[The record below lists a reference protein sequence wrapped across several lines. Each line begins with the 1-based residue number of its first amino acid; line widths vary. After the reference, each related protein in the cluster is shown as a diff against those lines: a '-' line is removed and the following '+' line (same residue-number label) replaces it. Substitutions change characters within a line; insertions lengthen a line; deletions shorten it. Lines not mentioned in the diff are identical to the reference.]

1 MRDHEPVTTV
11 STVNP
16 PAAWHAPVADR
27 PVRATVAVPGSKSL
41 TNRALILAA
50 QATRP
55 SRIVAPL
62 RSRDTELMAAGLRAL
77 GVRIDSVAA
86 GSITTAGAAT
96 DADAEHTDSE
106 NADWLV
112 TPGPLAGPAVIDCG
126 LAGTVMRF
134 LPALAATATGEIV
147 VDGDEAARRR
157 PMATVLDAL
166 RDLGARIDGGALPFT
181 VHGTGALRGG
191 TVRIDASASS
201 QFVSGLLLS
210 APSFTEGV
218 RVIHSGGALPSMPHI
233 EMTVQTLRSVG
244 VSVDDSGKD
253 EWRVEPGPIGPW
265 TAVIEPDLSNA
276 TPFLAAAAIT
286 GGSVTVPH
294 WPAHTDQAGDAIRG
308 ILTAMG
314 ATVELDAAGLRVTGS
329 VTLRGIDIDLH
340 DVGEL
345 TPTIAAIAMFAEQPS
360 RLRGIGHL
368 RGHETDRLAAI
379 AADIA
384 ALGGRVEETQDS
396 LTIFPGPLH
405 GGRWASY
412 ADHRM
417 ATAGAIIGLRVPGVL
432 VDDIATT
439 AKTLPG
445 FDRMWAGMLAASAPA
460 GPFASAPAAPSTTL
474 SAPSPGPAAPSPG
487 VAR

>member
-1 MRDHEPVTTV
+1 MRDHEPVATV

-16 PAAWHAPVADR
+16 PTAWDAPVADR
-27 PVRATVAVPGSKSL
+27 PVLATVAVPGSKSL

-50 QATRP
+50 QATGP

-77 GVRIDSVAA
+77 GVRIVDSE
-86 GSITTAGAAT
+86 TTSTDPTRDDTTGTDGGAAT
-96 DADAEHTDSE
+96 D
-106 NADWLV
+106 WQV
-112 TPGPLAGPAVIDCG
+112 TPGPLTGPAVIDCG
-126 LAGTVMRF
+126 LAATVMRC
-134 LPALAATATGEIV
+134 LPAHAATAPGEITI
-147 VDGDEAARRR
+147 DGDEAARRR

-166 RDLGARIDGGALPFT
+166 RALGARIDGGGLPFT
-181 VHGTGALRGG
+181 VHGTGALPGG

-210 APSFTEGV
+210 AASFTGGV
-218 RVIHSGGALPSMPHI
+218 RVIHAGGPLPSMPHI

-244 VSVDDSGKD
+244 VTVDDSRAD
-253 EWRVEPGPIGPW
+253 EWRVEPGPVSPW

-276 TPFLAAAAIT
+276 TPFLAAAAVT
-286 GGSVTVPH
+286 GGTVTVPH
-294 WPAHTDQAGDAIRG
+294 WPVSTDQAGDAIRG

-314 ATVELDAAGLRVTGS
+314 ATVDLTGTGLTVTGPP
-329 VTLRGIDIDLH
+329 VLRGIDIDLH
-340 DVGEL
+340 DAGEL
-345 TPTIAAIAMFAEQPS
+345 TPTIAAIAVFADGPS
-360 RLRGIGHL
+360 TLRGIGHL

-379 AADIA
+379 AADIG
-384 ALGGRVEETQDS
+384 ALGGRVDETPDS
-396 LTIFPGPLH
+396 LTIWAGPLH
-405 GGRWASY
+405 GGRWGSY

-417 ATAGAIIGLRVPGVL
+417 ATAGAIIGLRVPGVV

-445 FDRMWAGMLAASAPA
+445 FDRMWARM
-460 GPFASAPAAPSTTL
+460 L
-474 SAPSPGPAAPSPG
+474 SASDPRTADGPG

>member
-1 MRDHEPVTTV
+1 
-11 STVNP
+11 
-16 PAAWHAPVADR
+16 
-27 PVRATVAVPGSKSL
+27 
-41 TNRALILAA
+41 
-50 QATRP
+50 
-55 SRIVAPL
+55 
-62 RSRDTELMAAGLRAL
+62 
-77 GVRIDSVAA
+77 
-86 GSITTAGAAT
+86 
-96 DADAEHTDSE
+96 
-106 NADWLV
+106 
-112 TPGPLAGPAVIDCG
+112 
-126 LAGTVMRF
+126 
-134 LPALAATATGEIV
+134 
-147 VDGDEAARRR
+147 
-157 PMATVLDAL
+157 MATVLDAL
-166 RDLGARIDGGALPFT
+166 RDLGARIDGDALPFT

-210 APSFTEGV
+210 AASFTEGV

-244 VSVDDSGKD
+244 VTVDDSRPD
-253 EWRVEPGPIGPW
+253 EWLVEPGQVSPW

-276 TPFLAAAAIT
+276 TPFLAAAAVT

-314 ATVELDAAGLRVTGS
+314 ATAVLDAAGLRVTGPD
-329 VTLRGIDIDLH
+329 TLRGINIDLH

-345 TPTIAAIAMFAEQPS
+345 TPTIAAVAIFADRPS
-360 RLRGIGHL
+360 QLRGIGHL

-384 ALGGRVEETQDS
+384 ALGGRVEETQDC

-445 FDRMWAGMLAASAPA
+445 FDRMWADMLAV
-460 GPFASAPAAPSTTL
+460 SAPAAPSST
-474 SAPSPGPAAPSPG
+474 PAAPAPG

>member
-1 MRDHEPVTTV
+1 MRDHEAVAIA

-16 PAAWHAPVADR
+16 PTAWDAPVADT
-27 PVRATVAVPGSKSL
+27 PVRATVAIPGSKSL

-50 QATRP
+50 QATGP

-77 GVRIDSVAA
+77 GVGITDRVTSSGDAA
-86 GSITTAGAAT
+86 EGVPV
-96 DADAEHTDSE
+96 
-106 NADWLV
+106 NDWQV
-112 TPGPLAGPAVIDCG
+112 TPGPLTGPADIDCG

-134 LPALAATATGEIV
+134 LPALAATASGEITI
-147 VDGDEAARRR
+147 DGDEAARRR

-166 RDLGARIDGGALPFT
+166 RALGARIDGAALPFT
-181 VHGTGALRGG
+181 VHGTGALPGG

-210 APSFTEGV
+210 AASFVDGV
-218 RVIHSGGALPSMPHI
+218 RVIHSGGPLPSMPHI
-233 EMTVQTLRSVG
+233 EMTVQALRSVG
-244 VSVDDSGKD
+244 VVVDDSRPD
-253 EWRVEPGPIGPW
+253 EWLVEPGPVSPW

-276 TPFLAAAAIT
+276 TPFLAAAAVT
-286 GGSVTVPH
+286 GGTVTVPH
-294 WPAHTDQAGDAIRG
+294 WPSDTDQAGDAIRG

-314 ATVELDAAGLRVTGS
+314 ATVDLSGTGLTVTGPA
-329 VTLRGIDIDLH
+329 VLRGIDMDLH

-345 TPTIAAIAMFAEQPS
+345 TPTIAAVAVFADQPS
-360 RLRGIGHL
+360 TLRGIGHL
-368 RGHETDRLAAI
+368 RGHETDRLSAI

-384 ALGGRVEETQDS
+384 ALGGQVEETPDS
-396 LTIFPGPLH
+396 LIISPVPLH
-405 GGRWASY
+405 GGNWGSY

-417 ATAGAIIGLRVPGVL
+417 ATAGAIIGLRVPGVV

-445 FDRMWAGMLAASAPA
+445 FDRMWARMLAAADQQTPNA
-460 GPFASAPAAPSTTL
+460 
-474 SAPSPGPAAPSPG
+474 PG